1 MLQIFANIWSGIEH
15 AYAYVKVITDKI
27 LSDSR
32 WVQQCMRIQY
42 VQHVL
47 YYERVQSTTVCKTEL
62 AGGKPRQK
70 LFPTEKKN
78 LFKKMFYE

>member
-1 MLQIFANIWSGIEH
+1 MLEDKQKLKFKQTWKDNSTNTGVKEKMLQIFANIWSGIEH

-47 YYERVQSTTVCKTEL
+47 YYERV
-62 AGGKPRQK
+62 
-70 LFPTEKKN
+70 
-78 LFKKMFYE
+78 